1 MRAGERRPKGGLR
14 WFEVML
20 AALSVLSVL
29 TAAGA
34 ATGADYAQLRR
45 RPRRA
50 DPHVYVPVP
59 PPTDS
64 YQDQGV
70 RFFGRNRVEVPG
82 AVTVN
87 LPPYVCDLDG
97 RAFDDKQSFVV
108 HLKTT
113 HGSELRESAD
123 PFVVDAGQV
132 HFTGR

>member
-1 MRAGERRPKGGLR
+1 MARGWLR

-20 AALSVLSVL
+20 AALSVLGSL
-29 TAAGA
+29 TAASA
-34 ATGADYAQLRR
+34 AADYAQLRR
-45 RPRRA
+45 GPHRA

-59 PPTDS
+59 PPSDS
-64 YQDQGV
+64 YEDPGV

-87 LPPYVCDLDG
+87 APPYVCDLDG
-97 RAFDDKQSFVV
+97 RTFGDKQSFVT

-123 PFVVDAGQV
+123 PFVVDEGQV